1 MLKTDLIEQV
11 AKEAKLTKKAS
22 KEAVEAMVKFVEN
35 SLKKGDKVVISGFGT
50 FLVRGRQARV
60 GRNPKTGESL
70 KLPSMK
76 TIGFIASK
84 SLKKVIR

>member
-1 MLKTDLIEQV
+1 MLKTNLIEQV
-11 AKEAKLTKKAS
+11 SKEAKLTKKAA
-22 KEAVEAMVKFVEN
+22 KEAVESMVKSVQT
-35 SLKKGDKVVISGFGT
+35 SLKKGEKVVISGFGT

-70 KLPSMK
+70 QLPSMK

-84 SLKKVIR
+84 TLKKIVR